1 MDKVIVD
8 YKIVREYTIVDM
20 EHLVMKYIKN
30 GYVPIGGISFDG
42 NTRYLSQTM
51 VKYAEQ

>member
-8 YKIVREYTIVDM
+8 YKVAKGFLILEIEAVVM
-20 EHLVMKYIKN
+20 EYIKN

-42 NTRYLSQTM
+42 NTSYLIQAM
-51 VKYAEQ
+51 IKYAEQ